1 MSLAGRLTAFASA
14 VGADIKALFSDKVDK
29 VAGKGLSSNDYT
41 DDDKTALASLVSG
54 DELIQQKLLD
64 LQAQIDALNGP

>member
-1 MSLAGRLTAFASA
+1 VSLAGAILAFVSA
-14 VGADIKALFSDKVDK
+14 VGADIKTLFTNKVDK

-54 DELIQQKLLD
+54 DEVVQQKLLD
-64 LQAQIDALNGP
+64 LQSQIDALKGP

>member
-1 MSLAGRLTAFASA
+1 MSLAGAILAFVSA
-14 VGADIKALFSDKVDK
+14 VGADIKTLFTNKVDK

-54 DELIQQKLLD
+54 DEVVQQKLLD
-64 LQAQIDALNGP
+64 LQSQIDALKGP